1 MWSRADILL
10 PKIDTYFAK
19 ASDKGLNSKANLS
32 ENPRKRKSEDD
43 DTEDPTP
50 AKKASSQPAL
60 KSKKT
65 PPKKSLAHRDILNL
79 LDDYNDDDKDE
90 GGKNSDEETE
100 VSFKTDTSA
109 TTSRS
114 WMTSVP
120 GRKPPF
126 KFDFYDAFC

>member
-1 MWSRADILL
+1 MQ
-10 PKIDTYFAK
+10 
-19 ASDKGLNSKANLS
+19 GLNSKANLS

-43 DTEDPTP
+43 DSEDPTP

-79 LDDYNDDDKDE
+79 LDDFNDDDKEE

-126 KFDFYDAFC
+126 KFDLYDTFCLVDTAHIFCQYQP